1 MATGKTDHI
10 CSGRTC
16 MFCRVLE
23 NPAGVKQTGAR
34 SYMDSQVIER
44 VKELEQRSLL
54 TGSEV
59 APPTSKGEEI
69 ERLALLDMLTGLYN
83 SRTFLKELKDE
94 LKRSKRY
101 KRPVSLCMV
110 SVDNF
115 KELTRQYGALTSDG
129 VVKYV
134 GEILKGATR
143 DVDIAARYSSEEF
156 ALIFPETGVQGAT
169 VVAERIR
176 QRVANQSLSANFNN
190 LKVTAS
196 VGLAAFPTHAREH
209 DELLQRGIEALEQA
223 LNAGGDRVSLAQ
235 TINQG

>member
-1 MATGKTDHI
+1 
-10 CSGRTC
+10 
-16 MFCRVLE
+16 
-23 NPAGVKQTGAR
+23 
-34 SYMDSQVIER
+34 MDSQVIER

-54 TGSEV
+54 TGSEQ

-176 QRVANQSLSANFNN
+176 QRVAHQSLSANYNN